1 MKSVTGRIREIA
13 QIEAPLRRVQSH
25 QAEARRGLPR
35 LDLEPAREEVGDG
48 KKDDC
53 GKAHVRPEM

>member
-13 QIEAPLRRVQSH
+13 QIEAPLRRIQAH
-25 QAEARRGLPR
+25 QAEPRRRLPR
-35 LDLEPAREEVGDG
+35 LDLEPTREDVDDG
-48 KKDDC
+48 KEDDC